1 MIVDIHAE
9 IRTGYL
15 LNTILWRYRYGNLR
29 DVILL
34 VHSVKSNKH
43 GDARM
48 IIFDV
53 LW

>member
-1 MIVDIHAE
+1 MIVDINAE

-15 LNTILWRYRYGNLR
+15 LNTIPWRYRYSNLR

-34 VHSVKSNKH
+34 VHSVKSNKRD
-43 GDARM
+43 DARM
-48 IIFDV
+48 IILDF